1 MLDALTA
8 LVVGW
13 LCAVAQGAFFFGLET
28 LWSATFI
35 TYFAV
40 VLLWLI
46 GSWLGLRLPDRTPE
60 WPLALLTALGPMT
73 TYLLLRTVPF
83 DGRWWPVYALLIVGA
98 SLYAGFFFKRRRA
111 RFRGVQWLF
120 LWESL
125 GFVLGLVVAL
135 FGMVFRGITF
145 VVWGPGIAAL
155 ALVSCLALDRLVHR
169 GNR

>member
-1 MLDALTA
+1 MIDAVTA

-13 LCAVAQGAFFFGLET
+13 LCATAQGAFFFGLET

-60 WPLALLTALGPMT
+60 WPLALLTALGPMA
-73 TYLLLRTVPF
+73 TYGLLCAAPF

-111 RFRGVQWLF
+111 RFRRVQQLF
-120 LWESL
+120 LWEAL
-125 GFVLGLVVAL
+125 GFVGGMIVAF

-145 VVWGPGIAAL
+145 VVWGPGAAAL
-155 ALVSCLALDRLVHR
+155 ALATCLALEWLVR
-169 GNR
+169 WSR